1 MTRTLYAHMNKR
13 KRKIISRAKR
23 TGVTAQA
30 VELLPRKHR
39 ALSSNSSKRK
49 NSLDASFA
57 FVKCG

>member
-1 MTRTLYAHMNKR
+1 MNKR

-39 ALSSNSSKRK
+39 ALSSNSSTDKRPMLK
-49 NSLDASFA
+49 RDISKEHSI
-57 FVKCG
+57 KQ